1 MDNKENIIDAE
12 FTEDKSIKYINGKPI
27 YYSTGQVADI
37 LCENDS
43 TIRYWCIQFNNI
55 LNIKT
60 SGRNRQFTETDIEK
74 LRYIQ
79 KLLRKDNF
87 TIKQVQE
94 IATEQQLDLIGNNKV
109 EKDNFMIQAIAK
121 ALTIELDNKFQ
132 LIQDQLNT
140 SLELKLNEAKQ
151 KQSEEINQL
160 KLDLSNKIEENQKL
174 MEAIIKEQNSKA
186 EKRDIELVNSLKQV
200 QEITKRQY
208 ELHQKENE
216 NKGFFKRLFGK

>member
-37 LCENDS
+37 LRENDS

-94 IATEQQLDLIGNNKV
+94 IATEQQLDLIENNKV
-109 EKDNFMIQAIAK
+109 EQDKFMIQAIAK

>member
-94 IATEQQLDLIGNNKV
+94 IATEQQLDLIENNKV
-109 EKDNFMIQAIAK
+109 EQDKFMIQAIAK

-151 KQSEEINQL
+151 KQSKEINQL

-174 MEAIIKEQNSKA
+174 MESIIKEQNSKA

-200 QEITKRQY
+200 QEIAKRQY

>member
-27 YYSTGQVADI
+27 YYSTGQVAGI
-37 LCENDS
+37 LRENDS
-43 TIRYWCIQFNNI
+43 TIRYWCIQFNDI

-94 IATEQQLDLIGNNKV
+94 IATEQQPDLIENNKV

-160 KLDLSNKIEENQKL
+160 KLDLSNKMEENQKL
-174 MEAIIKEQNSKA
+174 METIIKEENSKA